1 MIRGG
6 RWPLDRRCSPLVSE
20 QALES
25 MRAGE
30 RLPVFVTLAEACDYP
45 SIGHKEGPV
54 AGSHR
59 PRAYV
64 QAKPAG
70 GQTGHRDDPAE

>member
-25 MRAGE
+25 MCAGE
-30 RLPVFVTLAEACDYP
+30 RLPVFVTLAEAVRLSLD
-45 SIGHKEGPV
+45 
-54 AGSHR
+54 R
-59 PRAYV
+59 
-64 QAKPAG
+64 
-70 GQTGHRDDPAE
+70 T